1 MEGMTRRELLLWST
15 GMVAALSACGKS
27 GSSPTDS
34 TDIASPADALYSY
47 RFADAKEGVELLL
60 SNEDYINGFNQQDLD
75 FRLQKKGGTVEEW
88 KEFAA
93 QQVLDFTD
101 EEKRG
106 IAKTMAEIEALIAE
120 RGIALPPSEEIVF
133 VRTTMHEE
141 GDAGAYTHGTQIYLG
156 QRIATCAAIEV
167 EALHTMGLGVLTH
180 ELFHCLTRSNPD
192 FRAQMYSV
200 IGFEVQ
206 DEDYAFGPHVTGQM
220 ISNPD
225 VEHHNSSATF
235 AIDGQDRRCTA
246 VFYANPGFEKPGD
259 NFFDLGKTGL
269 VPVDDL
275 NTIIDSS
282 EASNFWEV
290 FGENTDYVIDPEET
304 MADNFSFAIVFGR
317 DGMDCKT
324 PRIIDDILT
333 KLAK

>member
-1 MEGMTRRELLLWST
+1 MEGMTRRELLLWSAGVVT
-15 GMVAALSACGKS
+15 ALSACGKS
-27 GSSPTDS
+27 GSSTTDS
-34 TDIASPADALYSY
+34 TSVINPEDALYPY
-47 RFADAKEGVELLL
+47 RFADAKEGVELLF

-75 FRLQKKGGTVEEW
+75 FRLQKKGGTLEEW

-101 EEKRG
+101 EEKQG
-106 IAKTMAEIEALIAE
+106 IAQSMAEIEALISE

-133 VRTTMHEE
+133 VKTTMHEE

-156 QRIATCAAIEV
+156 ERLVSRIVMEEHPLHVAGLAT
-167 EALHTMGLGVLTH
+167 MTH

-192 FRAQMYSV
+192 FRALMYSI

-206 DEDYAFGPHVTGQM
+206 DEDYAFGPNVTEKM

-235 AIDGQDRRCTA
+235 TIDGQDRRCTV
-246 VFYANPGFEKPGD
+246 VFYADPGFEKPGD
-259 NFFDLGKTGL
+259 TFFDLGKTGL

-304 MADNFSFAIVFGR
+304 MADNFSYTVVLGR
-317 DGMDCKT
+317 DGMDYET